1 MQIAYSIPRNR
12 KTPGRAAGYIFFVL
26 KWSGGMVTDGYTMN
40 IETAIRMFT
49 NRLSYIPAAERE
61 QASAYFE
68 VEVRKARGGFKR
80 LILATW
86 KGVRPLPEFFQATR
100 LAWKRLPKEHDGK
113 GYLLPKE
120 RVISDA

>member
-1 MQIAYSIPRNR
+1 MQVARIISRNR
-12 KTPGRAAGYIFFVL
+12 KIPDRAAGYIFFVL
-26 KWSGGMVTDGYTMN
+26 KWPGGTVTDGYTMN

-49 NRLSYIPAAERE
+49 NRLSYVPAAERE
-61 QASAYFE
+61 EATAYFE
-68 VEVRKARGGFKR
+68 VEARKARGGFKR
-80 LILATW
+80 LKLAAW

-100 LAWKRLPKEHDGK
+100 LAWKRLPKEYDGK